1 MTIQEAIRQRHAVRS
16 YTDQPLPQETIAQ
29 LEALI
34 AECNRE
40 GGLPGRVSSRRR
52 AKASGL

>member
-16 YTDQPLPQETIAQ
+16 YTDQPLPQETITQ

-52 AKASGL
+52 GKASGL